1 MRRRSPAFVRGKTRC
16 QRRLTKCRTSAVD
29 CGRLQAAHEQ
39 ASFREDYGNLGD
51 VGQRRAREDCD
62 RLGREAGGD
71 PGEWVTH
78 AAIHVELRAAGLAIF
93 RRESTLGVSGATG
106 RRWRGCCRRGL

>member
-1 MRRRSPAFVRGKTRC
+1 MGYWEGEVRARRTAGGMTGFGGPVRRRSPSFVRGRDKVSTP
-16 QRRLTKCRTSAVD
+16 LTKCRTSAVD
-29 CGRLQAAHEQ
+29 CGRLQAADQQ
-39 ASFREDYGNLGD
+39 AALREDCGNLGD

-78 AAIHVELRAAGLAIF
+78 AAIHVELRAAA
-93 RRESTLGVSGATG
+93 
-106 RRWRGCCRRGL
+106 